1 MAVARSPIEDLALA
15 AIGDDALA
23 ARWLQQQSDLFGG
36 ASPMDALA
44 TLEGRLRVRRQ
55 LAWFAGE
62 CFRSAAGS
70 AADTESLTLDPSD
83 PFIELV
89 FQRAGAGPEE
99 LLKSGIR

>member
-1 MAVARSPIEDLALA
+1 MAVPRSPIEDLALA

-36 ASPMDALA
+36 ASPLDALA
-44 TLEGRLRVRRQ
+44 TLEGQLRVRRQ

-62 CFRSAAGS
+62 CFRIAPGS
-70 AADTESLTLDPSD
+70 GADTDSLTPDLSD
-83 PFIELV
+83 PFVDLV

-99 LLKSGIR
+99 LLKPGTR